1 MGVQTH
7 PTLSLTVIALEASHA
22 DSHKSRDH
30 SLQGYL
36 FHATRQGSGSTSS
49 FRLWSRPPL
58 TQQKISIRRYT
69 RVCPIMAQDRRYLL
83 CSFRRM
89 SGSLI
94 IQGYRG
100 EMSKVVGTGEMMVW
114 LVCKQSSRPDSFPGL
129 KFHFQTFR
137 STIPRNEF
145 QPLPSE
151 AKSMSRSEPFST
163 LTNLEPAYIGPRHHT
178 KRTIHLLSPTS
189 VCYYPNIQFQI
200 CCSDATI
207 QSPHLPASTGRNVSN
222 FPIRSPPRTVF
233 PTPRTIT
240 KHPPSTRRLH
250 YQSSPPNTTKQSHL
264 DSNNHVALKRPTK

>member
-36 FHATRQGSGSTSS
+36 FHATGQGSGSGSTSS
-49 FRLWSRPPL
+49 FRLWSRTPL

-240 KHPPSTRRLH
+240 KHPPSTVG
-250 YQSSPPNTTKQSHL
+250 STTNQARQTPQ
-264 DSNNHVALKRPTK
+264 NNHTSIQTTMSP

>member
-1 MGVQTH
+1 
-7 PTLSLTVIALEASHA
+7 
-22 DSHKSRDH
+22 
-30 SLQGYL
+30 
-36 FHATRQGSGSTSS
+36 
-49 FRLWSRPPL
+49 
-58 TQQKISIRRYT
+58 
-69 RVCPIMAQDRRYLL
+69 
-83 CSFRRM
+83 
-89 SGSLI
+89 
-94 IQGYRG
+94 
-100 EMSKVVGTGEMMVW
+100 MVW

-178 KRTIHLLSPTS
+178 KRTIHLLSQTS

-233 PTPRTIT
+233 PNPTNHHQASPLDPSAPLPIKPAKHHKTITPRF
-240 KHPPSTRRLH
+240 
-250 YQSSPPNTTKQSHL
+250 KQPC
-264 DSNNHVALKRPTK
+264 RPEKAHKVIIDKYR

>member
-36 FHATRQGSGSTSS
+36 FHATGQGSGSGSTSS
-49 FRLWSRPPL
+49 FRLWSRTPL

-100 EMSKVVGTGEMMVW
+100 EMSKVVGTGDGMAG
-114 LVCKQSSRPDSFPGL
+114 LQAIIQARLISGPHISFP
-129 KFHFQTFR
+129 
-137 STIPRNEF
+137 
-145 QPLPSE
+145 
-151 AKSMSRSEPFST
+151 
-163 LTNLEPAYIGPRHHT
+163 NLQKHNSKERI
-178 KRTIHLLSPTS
+178 
-189 VCYYPNIQFQI
+189 
-200 CCSDATI
+200 
-207 QSPHLPASTGRNVSN
+207 PASTFGSKKYVPFRTLLNSN
-222 FPIRSPPRTVF
+222 QFGAGIHWSSTPHQTNHTPIKPNFSLLLSQ
-233 PTPRTIT
+233 
-240 KHPPSTRRLH
+240 HPI
-250 YQSSPPNTTKQSHL
+250 PNL
-264 DSNNHVALKRPTK
+264 L